1 MNAQSRDMVSPRH
14 AFILAAIIVASVVL
28 NSLFGFIDPE
38 TSLKVSKFVVGS
50 YYAGGAILTLIAILN
65 FELAVLILIFL
76 APLAGYTLPGLKFFF
91 TLSDMYLVILVFLMF
106 VRSNLRRERGVPST
120 HLNRIIFI
128 FVALTVLSMINSRD
142 MSSGFANLAQTLE
155 FFVFA
160 YFLIVVAVYKRGVLD
175 AIIYAIVIVS
185 ALVSIQ
191 GILQYFQL
199 GGGDTRIFGALGHF
213 NATGSY
219 LAMNLVFTFNLAL
232 AQKDLKT
239 KYFYYAII
247 ILNTAALLMTFSRG
261 AWIATILGIVLSAQ
275 IRGMIQFIRAFA
287 LIVVAITV
295 LAVAAPPRYIGRLY
309 SAPRVA
315 DEASLS
321 RLRQYEI
328 ATDTIS
334 TYPLLGVGLGSNLE
348 YVTLVYNEPHNS
360 EIHNLFLH
368 IGSERGVPA
377 MIALCAIFVSFFVNI
392 VRRIGRTTDPFFY
405 SFYIALFAAVVAF
418 ATVNMFAYQL
428 IRGLGIPFA
437 IFLAL
442 FPAATYI
449 EDNTPAETEWAGM
462 LSSLDLKRHHIEMGI

>member
-1 MNAQSRDMVSPRH
+1 MVSPRH
-14 AFILAAIIVASVVL
+14 AFIIAAIVVAAVVL
-28 NSLFGFIDPE
+28 NSIFGFFNLE
-38 TSLKVSKFVVGS
+38 SGHNSAKFLVGL
-50 YYAGGAILTLIAILN
+50 YYAVGIILTLVAILN
-65 FELAVLILIFL
+65 FELAVIILIFL
-76 APLAGYTLPGLKFFF
+76 SPLAVYTFPGLKFFL
-91 TLSDMYLVILVFLMF
+91 TLSDVYLVILVFLMF
-106 VRSNLRRERGVPST
+106 VRSNLRRERGIPST
-120 HLNRIIFI
+120 HLNRIIFVLI
-128 FVALTVLSMINSRD
+128 ALTVLSMINSRD
-142 MSSGFANLAQTLE
+142 MLSGYTNLIQTLE

-191 GILQYFQL
+191 GILQYIQL
-199 GGGDTRIFGALGHF
+199 GGGDARVFGVLGHF

-232 AQKDLKT
+232 GQKELKT

-295 LAVAAPPRYIGRLY
+295 LAVAAPPQYIGRLY
-309 SAPRVA
+309 SVPRVA

-328 ATDTIS
+328 AVDTIS
-334 TYPLLGVGLGSNLE
+334 KYPLLGVGLGSNLE
-348 YVTLVYNEPHNS
+348 YVTLVYNEPQNS

-377 MIALCAIFVSFFVNI
+377 MIALVAIFVSFFVNI
-392 VRRIGRTTDPFFY
+392 VRRIGRTKDPFFY

-428 IRGLGIPFA
+428 LRGLGIPFA

-449 EDNTPAETEWAGM
+449 EDNAPAETEWAGM

>member
-1 MNAQSRDMVSPRH
+1 
-14 AFILAAIIVASVVL
+14 
-28 NSLFGFIDPE
+28 
-38 TSLKVSKFVVGS
+38 
-50 YYAGGAILTLIAILN
+50 LI
-65 FELAVLILIFL
+65 ILIFL
-76 APLAGYTLPGLKFFF
+76 APLAVYTLPGLKFFF
-91 TLSDMYLVILVFLMF
+91 TLSDMYLVILAFLML
-106 VRSNLRRERGVPST
+106 VRSNLRRERGIPST
-120 HLNRIIFI
+120 HLNRIIFV
-128 FVALTVLSMINSRD
+128 FVALTVLSMMSSRD
-142 MSSGFANLAQTLE
+142 LMSGFANLAQTLE
-155 FFVFA
+155 FFVLA
-160 YFLIVVAVYKRGVLD
+160 YFVLVVAVYKRGMLD

-185 ALVSIQ
+185 ALVSIH
-191 GILQYFQL
+191 GIIQYFQL
-199 GGGDTRIFGALGHF
+199 GGGDTRILGVLGHF

-232 AQKDLKT
+232 SQKNLKT
-239 KYFYYAII
+239 KYFFYAII

-275 IRGMIQFIRAFA
+275 IRGMIQFIRSFA
-287 LIVVAITV
+287 LVVVAITV
-295 LAVAAPPRYIGRLY
+295 LAVAAPPRYIGRLS

-328 ATDTIS
+328 ATETIS
-334 TYPLLGVGLGSNLE
+334 SYPLLGIGLGSNLE

-368 IGSERGVPA
+368 VGSERGVPA
-377 MIALCAIFVSFFVNI
+377 MIALGAIFVSFFVNI
-392 VRRIGRTTDPFFY
+392 VRRISRTTDPFYY

-437 IFLAL
+437 VFLAL

-449 EDNTPAETEWAGM
+449 EDNAPADMEWAGM
-462 LSSLDLKRHHIEMGI
+462 LSSLDLKRHHLEMGT